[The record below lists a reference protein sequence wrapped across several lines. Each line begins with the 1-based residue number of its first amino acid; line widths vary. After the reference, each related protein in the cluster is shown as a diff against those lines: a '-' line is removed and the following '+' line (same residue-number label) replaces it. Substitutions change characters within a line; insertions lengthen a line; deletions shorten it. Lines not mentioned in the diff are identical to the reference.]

1 MCDKDI
7 TVRDSGR
14 LYVAI
19 FDFLCGEYE
28 HRFEKA
34 FYAKDE
40 IDLELKVARYFKVY
54 FGEGELSK
62 VGDNLFYFMEEG
74 VAVEYLGYEM
84 IKDFEH
90 LVNKLLW

>member
-1 MCDKDI
+1 MCDKDVTI
-7 TVRDSGR
+7 HNSEK
-14 LYVAI
+14 LYLAT
-19 FDFLCGEYE
+19 FEFLCGEYE

-40 IDLELKVARYFKVY
+40 IDLELKIAQYLKVY

-62 VGDNLFYFMEEG
+62 VGENLFYLLEEG

-84 IKDFEH
+84 ITNFEH
-90 LVNKLLW
+90 LVSKMLW